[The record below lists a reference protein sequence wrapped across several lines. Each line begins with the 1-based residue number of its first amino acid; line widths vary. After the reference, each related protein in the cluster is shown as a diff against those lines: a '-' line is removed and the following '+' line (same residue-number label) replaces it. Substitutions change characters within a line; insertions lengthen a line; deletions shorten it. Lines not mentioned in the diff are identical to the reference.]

1 LINGSQIPI
10 MLKKNPLLDRSFE
23 FAVGMVR
30 LCRKLSQ
37 NKEFVI
43 SRQLLKSGTSIG
55 ANIEE
60 AIAASSKRDFAYR
73 MSVACREC
81 RETRYWLRLIQATS
95 MMDDDLRPLIDEST
109 ELIMILT
116 KIVKTSGEEP
126 Q

>member
-1 LINGSQIPI
+1 MI
-10 MLKKNPLLDRSFE
+10 KKNPLLDRSFA

-30 LCRKLSQ
+30 LCRKLNQ

-55 ANIEE
+55 AKIEE

-81 RETRYWLRLIQATS
+81 RETRYWLRLIQSTS
-95 MMDDDLRPLIDEST
+95 LLEVDVSQWIDEST

>member
-1 LINGSQIPI
+1 MI
-10 MLKKNPLLDRSFE
+10 KKNPLLDRSFA

-73 MSVACREC
+73 MSFACREC

-95 MMDDDLRPLIDEST
+95 LLEDDVSQWIDEST